1 MDVTA
6 FRFVNHMMQFA
17 IIIYIVEMVI
27 VLDDLVTTPGT
38 VLVAI

>member
-1 MDVTA
+1 ME
-6 FRFVNHMMQFA
+6 FA